1 MLKKIIIYVVLV
13 FFALSVNVVFSG
25 MEYPQELKKE
35 IAPYPK
41 AKIVQTMNI
50 SGAIMVVMEVGD
62 DPDSIFEFYKKELT
76 ANGWTILAEVKQQG
90 NSSLMGEKGSNN
102 VVVNIGSGQS
112 GKSMV
117 SLTLAAKQ

>member
-1 MLKKIIIYVVLV
+1 MTKKVIICAVLV
-13 FFALSVNVVFSG
+13 FFAFSMNVVFSG

-50 SGAIMVVMEVGD
+50 SGAVMVVMEVGD
-62 DPDSIFEFYKKELT
+62 NPDSIFEFYKKELT

-102 VVVNIGSGQS
+102 VVVNIGSDQS

>member
-1 MLKKIIIYVVLV
+1 MSKKVIIYVVLV
-13 FFALSVNVVFSG
+13 FFALSMNVVFSG

-41 AKIVQTMNI
+41 AKIVQTMNV
-50 SGAIMVVMEVGD
+50 SGAVMVVMEVGD
-62 DPDSIFEFYKKELT
+62 NPDSIFEFYKKELM

-102 VVVNIGSGQS
+102 VVVNIGSGHP

-117 SLTLAAKQ
+117 SLTLAPKQ

>member
-1 MLKKIIIYVVLV
+1 MSKKVIIYVVLV
-13 FFALSVNVVFSG
+13 FFALSMNVVFSG

-41 AKIVQTMNI
+41 AKIVQTMNV
-50 SGAIMVVMEVGD
+50 SGAVMVVMEVGD
-62 DPDSIFEFYKKELT
+62 NPDSIFEFYKKELT

-117 SLTLAAKQ
+117 SLTLAPKQ

>member
-1 MLKKIIIYVVLV
+1 MSKKIMICAVLV
-13 FFALSVNVVFSG
+13 FFALSMNVAFSG

-41 AKIVQTMNI
+41 AKIVQTMNV
-50 SGAIMVVMEVGD
+50 SGAVVVVMEVGD
-62 DPDSIFEFYKKELT
+62 NPDSIFEFYKKELA

-102 VVVNIGSGQS
+102 VVVNVGSGQS

-117 SLTLAAKQ
+117 SLTLAPKQ

>member
-1 MLKKIIIYVVLV
+1 MSKKVIIYVVLV
-13 FFALSVNVVFSG
+13 FFALSMNVVFSG

-41 AKIVQTMNI
+41 AKIVQTMNV
-50 SGAIMVVMEVGD
+50 SGAVMVVMEVGD

-76 ANGWTILAEVKQQG
+76 ANGWTILAEIKQQG

-117 SLTLAAKQ
+117 SLTLAPKQ

>member
-1 MLKKIIIYVVLV
+1 MNE
-13 FFALSVNVVFSG
+13 AFSG

-41 AKIVQTMNI
+41 AKIVQTMNV
-50 SGAIMVVMEVGD
+50 SGTVMVVMEVGD
-62 DPDSIFEFYKKELT
+62 NPDSIFEFYKKELM

-102 VVVNIGSGQS
+102 VVVSVGSDQY

-117 SLTLAAKQ
+117 SLTLAPKQ

>member
-41 AKIVQTMNI
+41 AKIVQTMNV

-62 DPDSIFEFYKKELT
+62 DPDSIFEFYKKELA